1 MNISK
6 REAGYLLA
14 LLLSEAD
21 ADAESRHLPE
31 ASANDRAALAYRL
44 DAYLNQCPRELE
56 AVAVAR
62 NRTTDD
68 LEIDD
73 EPATSLSEQVGGDTG
88 CWVAA
93 WMYVSPEELED
104 SDDN

>member
-6 REAGYLLA
+6 REARYLLA
-14 LLLSEAD
+14 LLNAETDSD
-21 ADAESRHLPE
+21 GESRHLPE

-44 DAYLNQCPRELE
+44 DAYLNQCPRELAAIE
-56 AVAVAR
+56 VAR
-62 NRTTDD
+62 RRTDDD
-68 LEIDD
+68 LEMDD

-93 WMYVSPEELED
+93 WMYVSPEELEY